1 MLEYQMMIL
10 EKVSFD
16 KSLFE
21 KELRKSLSLL
31 STNDLLELRKWASAC
46 FGRQYPEVLRKVFIR
61 PLQVSRLEA

>member
-16 KSLFE
+16 KHLFE

-31 STNDLLELRKWASAC
+31 NTNDLLELRKWASAR
-46 FGRQYPEVLRKVFIR
+46 FERQYPEILRKIFMH